1 MEQIDARGQSCPL
14 PVVRAK
20 KALSAMNAGELEVL
34 VDNETSVHNLE
45 ALGKRLKCE
54 VVSNQREEKTFAVLF
69 TKNSSTQSDEANDAA
84 TTQNDAIEQ
93 DNGITCAAN
102 FGGQVVVVS
111 SECMGQGD
119 DDLGHTLMKA
129 FVFALTQQDELPSC
143 VLFYNGGVKLTCEGS
158 PVLDDLHALSEAGTE
173 VLSCGTCLNYYG
185 LTEKLAVGEV
195 TNMYAI
201 VEKQMTA
208 RVVVHP

>member
-1 MEQIDARGQSCPL
+1 MEKIDARGQACPL

-20 KALSAMNAGELEVL
+20 KALSAMGEGELEVL

-45 ALGKRLKCE
+45 ALGKRLKCQTTNE
-54 VVSNQREEKTFAVLF
+54 KREEKTYAVVFA
-69 TKNSSTQSDEANDAA
+69 KAAGAAAAQDADGEDADIACEAAH
-84 TTQNDAIEQ
+84 
-93 DNGITCAAN
+93 
-102 FGGQVVVVS
+102 GGQVVAVS
-111 SECMGQGD
+111 SECMGTGD

-129 FVFALTQQDELPSC
+129 FVFALTQQDELPAT

-158 PVLDDLHALSEAGTE
+158 PLLDDLHALADAGTE
-173 VLSCGTCLNYYG
+173 VLSCGTCLNHYG

-195 TNMYAI
+195 TNMYVI

-208 RVVVHP
+208 HVVVRP